1 MVVTLSTWGIHG
13 RDSTFVAPRAT
24 LARYCVT
31 KQPRKRNS
39 RRVQHWGSWG
49 WAIPTGECPPVS
61 GTLLAAAVAG
71 SWRDPIPWPA
81 CRAGGASRERPGG
94 VVPQLQVCPRSQA
107 LETTNCPSPPKSP
120 LGQFHGIYLC
130 RTHVYECT
138 RPTPAASHGDI
149 QFHSMIHFS
158 IPIRPMHV
166 RTVDGHRR

>member
-1 MVVTLSTWGIHG
+1 MGLLTLNPPSPHLAASDAVVVTLSTWGIHG

-24 LARYCVT
+24 PARYCVT

-107 LETTNCPSPPKSP
+107 LETTNCPSPPNLRSDSSMVS
-120 LGQFHGIYLC
+120 IYVE
-130 RTHVYECT
+130 HMCT
-138 RPTPAASHGDI
+138 SVQDRLPQRPTEI
-149 QFHSMIHFS
+149 FS
-158 IPIRPMHV
+158 S
-166 RTVDGHRR
+166 TA